1 VLWEAAKGERAKM
14 EPDNLVMKPVGVR
27 TVLLD
32 ASALVKFYINEEHS
46 ADVRAYLKGHPNWYT
61 TPFCLFEAL
70 GVLKRKYNSKEI
82 TQDEYHKAGREML
95 AEYEARSRDNPG
107 IESFVNPF
115 VFSHIESMCRKYPK
129 IDFSDAFQILSVKGK
144 DSVRWGDSRPMLIT
158 ADGQLAK
165 AVEKEGLEVKLFG
178 RNTSQG

>member
-1 VLWEAAKGERAKM
+1 MNV
-14 EPDNLVMKPVGVR
+14 KPVAVR

-32 ASALVKFYINEEHS
+32 ASALVKCYIDEDHS
-46 ADVRAYLKGHPNWYT
+46 GEIRAYLKDHPNWYT

-70 GVLKRKYNSKEI
+70 GVLKRKYSAKEI
-82 TQDEYHKAGREML
+82 ALDAYHMAGREML

-107 IESFVNPF
+107 IESFVNPL
-115 VFSHIESMCRKYPK
+115 VFSHVEALCRKYPK

-158 ADGQLAK
+158 ADCELAK

-178 RNTSQG
+178 RSASA